1 MEGLLNLVSS
11 RVRPNEVAMFFWM
24 QLQHDIGDVSKTTGK
39 SQDEVCLLL
48 HMILKEVAT
57 KDPPHSKCEMYYVY
71 NFDNIID
78 PGMSTFATL
87 SAKTARAQWELHFT
101 EVYLQPFLSV

>member
-1 MEGLLNLVSS
+1 MEGLLDLVSS

-24 QLQHDIGDVSKTTGK
+24 QLQHDIGMISKATGK

-57 KDPPHSKCEMYYVY
+57 KDPPHSMCRY
-71 NFDNIID
+71 
-78 PGMSTFATL
+78 
-87 SAKTARAQWELHFT
+87 
-101 EVYLQPFLSV
+101 